1 MSLLPAGRK
10 NNESGKSARRLVNLA
25 GREVA
30 YSLTIS
36 HKAKNLRLMVDR
48 EKGLEVVIPA
58 YFSTDLVEPIL
69 IKKQKWILGKLAY
82 FEQLK
87 QRQNG
92 RRVLYRGREYEVEI
106 RVVKG
111 AAGTVQVEEEKLL
124 LLVPAGAES
133 SAAAVLESWFR
144 AMARLLINQRVRV
157 VNQELNLDFNR
168 VFIRGQKTR
177 WGSCSRLK
185 NLNFNW
191 RLVMAPL
198 QVIDYIVAH
207 ELMHLIQPDHSKNF
221 WSLVEG
227 VCPDYKECRKWLKS
241 NGHRLNFWFEPV

>member
-1 MSLLPAGRK
+1 MSILPASKK
-10 NNESGKSARRLVNLA
+10 NNGSSKSDCRLVNLA

-30 YSLTIS
+30 YSLIRTQ
-36 HKAKNLRLMVDR
+36 KAKSLRLMVSN
-48 EKGLEVVIPA
+48 EKGLEVVIPSN
-58 YFSTDLVEPIL
+58 FSLDLVEPIL
-69 IKKQKWILGKLAY
+69 NKKQKWILGKLAY

-87 QRQNG
+87 QQQNE
-92 RRVLYRGREYEVEI
+92 RKVLYRGREYEVET

-111 AAGTVQVEEEKLL
+111 TAGTVKVEEGKLL
-124 LLVPAGAES
+124 LLVPAGAEG
-133 SAAAVLESWFR
+133 SAAAVLEGWFR

-157 VNQELNLDFNR
+157 VNKELNLEFNR

-177 WGSCSRLK
+177 WGSCSRRK

-207 ELMHLIQPDHSKNF
+207 ELLHLIQPDHSQKF
-221 WSLVEG
+221 WSLVER
-227 VCPDYKECRKWLKS
+227 VCPDYKDCRKWLKT
-241 NGHRLNFWFEPV
+241 NGHRLKFWFELL